1 MGKAGLSNGHGG
13 GGGFSS
19 SEGYGRFSED
29 FLNRTFQFHNPF
41 DIFEQFMSHFGAD
54 DDFGKLIIN
63 SFRARLS
70 VDISTRYIFHAG
82 GKYQKHKTTY
92 VSRMMLA
99 SPVRL
104 LEMSDTAI
112 PK

>member
-1 MGKAGLSNGHGG
+1 LGKAGLSNGH

-63 SFRARLS
+63 SFQARLS
-70 VDISTRYIFHAG
+70 VDIRARCIFHAG
-82 GKYQKHKTTY
+82 ENTRRIK
-92 VSRMMLA
+92 
-99 SPVRL
+99 L
-104 LEMSDTAI
+104 LMSLESCLHCA
-112 PK
+112 

>member
-1 MGKAGLSNGHGG
+1 MGKAGLSNGH

-63 SFRARLS
+63 SFQARLS
-70 VDISTRYIFHAG
+70 VDIRTRYIFHAG
-82 GKYQKHKTTY
+82 EKT
-92 VSRMMLA
+92 R
-99 SPVRL
+99 RIKL
-104 LEMSDTAI
+104 LMSLE
-112 PK
+112 

>member
-1 MGKAGLSNGHGG
+1 LGKAGLSNGHG

-63 SFRARLS
+63 SLPSSLICRHMDTLYFSCRR
-70 VDISTRYIFHAG
+70 
-82 GKYQKHKTTY
+82 KYKKDKTTY
-92 VSRMMLA
+92 VSRIMLA
-99 SPVRL
+99 LRVRL
-104 LEMSDTAI
+104 LETQGAGYW
-112 PK
+112 